1 MPKSERRVR
10 RRPADALRRRPR
22 RDRRTRPAAPTL
34 QRVART
40 HQGLLE
46 RILDIP
52 QLARVVPRLQPE
64 VLHRVIQ
71 TCGLEDCAEL
81 VALATPDQL
90 LRVFDLDLWHG
101 GRPGVDE
108 QLDADR
114 FGVWLEVLMES
125 GATAAAQKLARM
137 DVDLVTA
144 ALAQHVLV
152 FDGASVSRF
161 TTLDGDE
168 VSSRRGDGLG
178 CEIGGY
184 LVEPRRTGPW
194 DAIVALLLSLD
205 AGHRDYFDRLMRG
218 CRNLSNSGFELDG
231 LDDLLSDRE
240 QDLFDLACDRERR
253 REKQGYVTPAQA
265 RAFLQMARQ
274 FQTGDAAVPRNPI
287 AGAYFRAIEWATPVN
302 DANEAAGRLPASPD
316 PSSDPPDSTDAIGA
330 VVDLLVEAGVLPQSP
345 RALLDDPR
353 AASRLALIRA
363 HLQAAA
369 ETDHAAYSLRTEELG
384 FLANTIMAGCSVQ
397 ARAFTVREA
406 SDAAAAICN
415 LGLEN
420 WPSTLAEDFLAGHDL
435 ISVFQAGWT
444 VLHRGV
450 CMCAAERL
458 IDVLAELRCGDR
470 EIQAGLDALRIE
482 LARQWRDGTPW
493 LARES
498 LDVIMPLD
506 MPAWATLVGL
516 LDECPVIHAGMDTAR
531 GARPRSV
538 SATDFEFISENRQ
551 IVSVHRFFDT
561 LPDTLRGQ

>member
-1 MPKSERRVR
+1 MRG
-10 RRPADALRRRPR
+10 RPR
-22 RDRRTRPAAPTL
+22 PDGDSQPAEQAL
-34 QRVART
+34 QRVTRAQ
-40 HQGLLE
+40 QGLLG

-101 GRPGVDE
+101 DRPGLDD

-125 GATAAAQKLARM
+125 SAEAAAQKLARM
-137 DVDLVTA
+137 DVDLVIA

-161 TTLDGDE
+161 TTLDGEE
-168 VSSRRGDGLG
+168 VPASRRGDGLG

-184 LVEPRRTGPW
+184 LIEPRRTGPW

-205 AGHRDYFDRLMRG
+205 EEHRDYFDRLMRG
-218 CRNLSNSGFELDG
+218 CRTLSNSGFELDG

-240 QDLFDLACDRERR
+240 QDMFDLACDRERR

-274 FQTGDAAVPRNPI
+274 FHVGDAAPPGNPI
-287 AGAYFRAIEWATPVN
+287 AGAYFRAIEWAAPVN
-302 DANEAAGRLPASPD
+302 DANDASGRLPAS
-316 PSSDPPDSTDAIGA
+316 SDSAFEPPETADAIAA
-330 VVDLLVEAGVLPQSP
+330 VVDLLVEAGVVPPPP

-353 AASRLALIRA
+353 AASRLALIQA
-363 HLQAAA
+363 HMQAAA
-369 ETDHAAYSLRTEELG
+369 DADHAAYSQRTEELG
-384 FLANTIMAGCSVQ
+384 FLANTIMAGCSLQ

-435 ISVFQAGWT
+435 VSVFQGGWT

-450 CMCAAERL
+450 CMYAAERL
-458 IDVLAELRCGDR
+458 IDVLTELRCGDR

-482 LARQWRDGTPW
+482 LATQWRDGTPW
-493 LARES
+493 RAREA

-506 MPAWATLVGL
+506 MPAWAALVGL
-516 LDECPVIHAGMDTAR
+516 LDECPVIHAGMDTSR
-531 GARPRSV
+531 GTRPRAV

-551 IVSVHRFFDT
+551 IASVHRFFQT
-561 LPDTLRGQ
+561 LPETLRGSDFPCA